1 VRFVTYN
8 IHHGQGIDGLFS
20 PGRIAR
26 LLAALNPDVVGLNEV
41 LKLSGRRD
49 QAAIIGDVLGT
60 SHAYE
65 ETHRYS
71 FWGAGN
77 GVLSRGQI
85 VAVDGF
91 DLPGG
96 MERREC
102 LICTIELD
110 GVHFRFATAHLAL
123 NREARA
129 RSIEILVRDLPDDLP
144 LVLAGD
150 FNAPMSEIE
159 PLRERLTVVDAPP
172 TFPSWRPTKP
182 LDVMAFSEHWQV
194 ANVLVVPS
202 IASDHRPLVVDLA
215 IRSAGSGGD

>member
-8 IHHGQGIDGLFS
+8 IHHGQGVDGLFL
-20 PGRIAR
+20 PRRIAQ

-49 QAAIIGDVLGT
+49 QATIIGDVLGM
-60 SHAYE
+60 SHAYA

-77 GVLSRGQI
+77 GILSCGQI

-110 GVHFRFATAHLAL
+110 GVRFRFATAHLAL

-129 RSIEILVRDLPDDLP
+129 RSIEMLVSDLPDDLP

-159 PLRERLTVVDAPP
+159 PLRARLTLVDAPP
-172 TFPSWRPTKP
+172 TFPSWKPTKP
-182 LDVMAFSEHWQV
+182 LDVVAYSEHWRV
-194 ANVLVVPS
+194 TNVLVATS

-215 IRSAGSGGD
+215 INVAG

>member
-8 IHHGQGIDGLFS
+8 IHNAQGIDGIFS
-20 PGRIAR
+20 PRRISVVLR
-26 LLAALNPDVVGLNEV
+26 SLNADVIGLNEA
-41 LKLSGRRD
+41 LMLTGRRD
-49 QAAIIGDVLGT
+49 QATIIGGLLGM
-60 SHAYE
+60 SHAYA

-77 GVLSRGQI
+77 GILSRGQI

-110 GVHFRFATAHLAL
+110 SVRFRFATAHLAL
-123 NREARA
+123 NRAARA
-129 RSIEILVRDLPDDLP
+129 RSIELLVNDLPDDLP

-159 PLRERLTVVDAPP
+159 PLRARLTLIDAPP

-182 LDVMAFSEHWQV
+182 LDVMAFSEHWQLT
-194 ANVLVVPS
+194 NVLVAPS

-215 IRSAGSGGD
+215 IGSAGSRGD